1 MSSGSS
7 STIRFIIGDNSRCIC
22 GWPAA
27 RCPRSTAPPL
37 TRNGCDFTVL
47 NRIDRG
53 GTRRYVPRVT
63 GAAAVS
69 THTPD
74 DERWRA
80 VLARDWRFDGAFV
93 YAVRSTGIYC
103 RPSCASR
110 RPRRTQVTFF
120 PIPEAAERE
129 GYRACLRCR
138 PAEAKSTDP
147 AVALV
152 RDACRAI
159 ESGAVR
165 ATRPRQLARAFK
177 RVLGITP
184 KQYADARRVA
194 RFKQELKRRK
204 HVSPALYEAGYSS
217 ASRVYERSHE
227 QLGMTPATYARGGAG
242 IGIAYVSVRPSLG
255 RLLVAAT
262 ERGVCRV
269 MLGDNAEALEADL
282 LSEFPT
288 ARVVQDQSGKL
299 AGWVGAILAYLD
311 GREPHLDLPL
321 DIRATAFQRRVWQ
334 ELQRIPFGKTRS
346 YGEVAR
352 RIGQPN
358 ATRAVAR
365 ACATNPA
372 ALIIPCHRVVRE
384 DGDLGGYRWGLERK
398 RALLDQERLF
408 RT

>member
-1 MSSGSS
+1 MASGSS

-22 GWPAA
+22 GWPAV
-27 RCPRSTAPPL
+27 RCLR
-37 TRNGCDFTVL
+37 FTVRPPTRSGCEFAVL
-47 NRIDRG
+47 KRIDSRG
-53 GTRRYVPRVT
+53 TDRYVEHVT
-63 GAAAVS
+63 SAAVIS
-69 THTPD
+69 PPSGS

-80 VLARDWRFDGAFV
+80 VLARDRRFDGAFV

-138 PAEAKSTDP
+138 PAEAKSADP

-159 ESGAVR
+159 ESGAAL

-184 KQYADARRVA
+184 KQYADARRVG

-217 ASRVYERSHE
+217 SSRVYERSHE

-242 IGIAYVSVRPSLG
+242 VGIVFVTVPTALG
-255 RLLVAAT
+255 HLLVAAT
-262 ERGVCRV
+262 DRGVCRV
-269 MLGDNAEALEADL
+269 MLGDDAAKLEADL
-282 LSEFPT
+282 RAEFD
-288 ARVVQDQSGKL
+288 AAHVREEKGGKL
-299 AGWVGAILAYLD
+299 EGYVAAILSYLE
-311 GREPHLDLPL
+311 GTEPHLDLPL

-334 ELQRIPFGKTRS
+334 ELRHIPFGETRT
-346 YGEVAR
+346 YAEVAKA
-352 RIGQPN
+352 IGQPQ

-372 ALIIPCHRVVRE
+372 ALVIPCHRVVRA
-384 DGDLGGYRWGLERK
+384 DGKVDGYRWGLERK
-398 RALLDQERLF
+398 KTLLEMEKNA
-408 RT
+408 